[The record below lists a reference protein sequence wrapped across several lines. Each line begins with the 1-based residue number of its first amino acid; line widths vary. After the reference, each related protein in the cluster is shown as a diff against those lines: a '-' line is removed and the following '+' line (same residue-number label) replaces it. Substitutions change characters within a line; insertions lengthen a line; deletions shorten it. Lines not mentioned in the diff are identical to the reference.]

1 MNPEINVEMLKKVY
15 VLAGERAEEINNKGS
30 KGLNLGDLEALRKE
44 LSTPEP
50 KKAQLIDYLESL
62 SFEDIKVIQTVMYL
76 GRDEDYEE
84 HETYKERYENNRK
97 GLDSRGWNTKSIEIN
112 QIVQKAPL
120 DRYLLNGFRIL
131 NIR

>member
-15 VLAGERAEEINNKGS
+15 VLAGERAAEIKSKGN
-30 KGLNLGDLEALRKE
+30 KGLNLGDLEELKKE
-44 LSTPEP
+44 LRTSYP
-50 KKAQLIDYLESL
+50 KKQQLINYLESL

-76 GRDEDYEE
+76 GRDTDYEE
-84 HETYKERYENNRK
+84 YETYKERYENNRK
-97 GLDSRGWNTKSIEIN
+97 ALDSRGWDTKSIEIN

-131 NIR
+131 NI